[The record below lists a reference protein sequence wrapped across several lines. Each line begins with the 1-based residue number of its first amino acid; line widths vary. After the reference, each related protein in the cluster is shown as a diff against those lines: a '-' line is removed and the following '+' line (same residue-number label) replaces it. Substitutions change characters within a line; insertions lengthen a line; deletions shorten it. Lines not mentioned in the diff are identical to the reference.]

1 MKWVLSKSLF
11 LSLSLSLDYCMI
23 QFVKPNLLGTYK
35 EYLNRFV
42 NPIMNGQYTDSTERD
57 IRLMKHRSHILHK
70 LLEGCIQRRDYS
82 VLAPYLPPKYEYV
95 VYTTLSTMQQEL
107 YEHYMTERRDVTAS
121 NDLTGKGARL
131 FQDFQELRRI
141 WTHPMNMRINS
152 DSVIRKKILNND
164 NDSMDD
170 FICDNDDEEDDDGT
184 TSQSSIDSSKSF
196 GSGAGSTS
204 CAVVGN
210 RAKTRSSRKN
220 QAADLDSD
228 KDSDDVE
235 EADSMAPED
244 DPSEWWKRFVP
255 DKELNVI
262 GHSPKLLILMHLLEQ
277 CEAIGDK
284 VLVFSQSLQS
294 LDTIEHFLALIDT
307 KSRGYEYEGKVF
319 CLLLNSFL
327 TPSIFSPSH

>member
-1 MKWVLSKSLF
+1 
-11 LSLSLSLDYCMI
+11 MI

-95 VYTTLSTMQQEL
+95 VYTTLSTMQQEI
-107 YEHYMTERRDVTAS
+107 YEYYMTQRRDIIAS
-121 NDLTGKGARL
+121 NDLSGKGARL

-164 NDSMDD
+164 NDSLED
-170 FICDNDDEEDDDGT
+170 FICDEDEDEGS

-196 GSGAGSTS
+196 GSGAGSNSGVT
-204 CAVVGN
+204 A
-210 RAKTRSSRKN
+210 RAKTRNSRKN
-220 QAADLDSD
+220 RAASLGSD
-228 KDSDDVE
+228 KDSDVE
-235 EADSMAPED
+235 EVDGIEPKD

-262 GHSPKLLILMHLLEQ
+262 SHSPKLLILMHLLQE

-307 KSRGYEYEGKVF
+307 KSRGHEYEGITQSNVYLFMYEKCIF
-319 CLLLNSFL
+319 IFL
-327 TPSIFSPSH
+327 R